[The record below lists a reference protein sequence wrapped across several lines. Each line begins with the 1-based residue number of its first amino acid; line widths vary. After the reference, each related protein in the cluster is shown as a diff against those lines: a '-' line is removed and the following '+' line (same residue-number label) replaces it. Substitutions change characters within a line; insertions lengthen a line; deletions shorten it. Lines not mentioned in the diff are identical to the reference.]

1 MSSATQARVPEEQE
15 MVAEKPAKWTWII
28 LVLVALT
35 LFAMTAPSELAGA
48 ARKGW
53 RSVSAEAQS
62 WLPEESKSLVR
73 GHPSTFLLAVP
84 AGEGMWDL
92 DIDLQTDSWSK
103 LYVLD
108 ESVGKLCIKS
118 YPDVGY
124 YIRVGGKEQFFPP
137 TEGEMRENPPLGGPF
152 RLRGAERGQSVTF
165 TIYPRTAP

>member
-1 MSSATQARVPEEQE
+1 MSSA
-15 MVAEKPAKWTWII
+15 KPAAEPGRQKATAGKPARWTWVA
-28 LVLVALT
+28 LVLVALA
-35 LFAMTAPSELAGA
+35 LFAMTASSELAAA

-103 LYVLD
+103 LYVLGG
-108 ESVGKLCIKS
+108 SVEKLCIKS